1 MPLPGRHTQGVTT
14 VTRAR
19 STRRPSRSAA
29 ATTTLG
35 VLLALSSV
43 LVSALALAAPAQAAG
58 TGHVRLPARA
68 KLAHAC
74 AVTSTTSFHTTTRF
88 RCFADRRTD
97 IAPLPRGTTTS
108 ASFKAARAAAGY
120 TAAVTP
126 PGLHPADLTAAYQ
139 LPSSTRGVGQ
149 TVYIVD
155 AYNYPNAESDLAV
168 YRAQYGLPACTT
180 ANGCFRQV
188 NQNGLASPLP
198 ATDNGWAAEMALDLD
213 MVSAV
218 CPNCNITLVEANDA
232 SGNMMTAVARAN
244 TMGAKFV
251 SMSWGGVESKSAA
264 AYDAA
269 YFKSTGV
276 VYTASSGDSGF
287 NGALY
292 PASSNRVV
300 AVGGTSLTRA
310 SNNRGWTESAWSG
323 AGSGCSGVEDRPA
336 WQSGNPGCTTRAFTD
351 ISAVA
356 DPSTGVSVYVTTGGT
371 GWSVYGGTSASSP
384 IIAAAFA
391 LAGPPASGS
400 KPAQTLYSHRSRL
413 NDVTTGS
420 NGSCSP
426 SVLCHATTGWDG
438 PTGLG
443 TPSGIG
449 AFSASRGTRPAGVMG
464 RYFSVRPVPV
474 IVNDS
479 VRADR

>member
-14 VTRAR
+14 PVTMAR
-19 STRRPSRSAA
+19 STLRSTRSAA

-35 VLLALSSV
+35 VLLALFSV
-43 LVSALALAAPAQAAG
+43 LVSALALAAPAQAAS
-58 TGHVRLPARA
+58 TGHVRLHFRA

-74 AVTSTTSFHTTTRF
+74 SATSTMSFRTTMKF
-88 RCFADRRTD
+88 RCFAERRTD

-108 ASFKAARAAAGY
+108 ASFKAARAAAGF

-180 ANGCFRQV
+180 ANGCFRKV
-188 NQNGLASPLP
+188 NQNGLTSPLP
-198 ATDNGWAAEMALDLD
+198 ATDNGWSAEMALDLD

-218 CPNCNITLVEANDA
+218 CPNCNITLVEAND
-232 SGNMMTAVARAN
+232 SGGNMMTAVARAN

-251 SMSWGGVESKSAA
+251 SMSWGGVENKSAG

-269 YFKSTGV
+269 YFKASGV

-300 AVGGTSLTRA
+300 AVGGTSLSRS
-310 SNNRGWTESAWSG
+310 SNDRGWTESAWSG
-323 AGSGCSGVEDRPA
+323 AGSGCSGVEDQPS

-356 DPSTGVSVYVTTGGT
+356 DPSTGVSVYLTTGGP

-391 LAGPPASGS
+391 LAGPPSSGS
-400 KPAQTLYSHRSRL
+400 KPGQTLYSHRSRL

-426 SVLCHATTGWDG
+426 SVLCHATTGWDA

-443 TPSGIG
+443 TPNGIG
-449 AFSASRGTRPAGVMG
+449 AFSTSRGTRPTAVMG
-464 RYFSVRPVPV
+464 RYFATRPVPV
-474 IVNDS
+474 ILNNVL
-479 VRADR
+479 R